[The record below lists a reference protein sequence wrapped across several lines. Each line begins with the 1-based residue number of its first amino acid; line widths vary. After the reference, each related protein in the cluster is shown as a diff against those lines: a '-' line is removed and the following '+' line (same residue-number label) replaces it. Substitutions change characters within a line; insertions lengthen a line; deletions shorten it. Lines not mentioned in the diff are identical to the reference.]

1 MSFRG
6 RRQGQGEAWVTRAS
20 VVEPISTRHFPAA
33 DGVRG
38 LAILAVLFH
47 HSAWIEQPGSSLVL
61 KLTRATAATGWTG
74 VELFF
79 VLSGFLITGIL
90 VDALG
95 SPRYFRN
102 FYIRRTLR
110 IFPLYYAVL
119 ILGLFVVPY
128 LANVPEWTALAQK
141 NQCWYWTYASNWGD
155 TLGHTITVFLHFWS
169 LAVEEQFYLC
179 WPLLVFALSRRQ
191 MIGLCAIML
200 LTTPLIRFLL
210 ELPWFPPEAGYS
222 WTIARWDALAAGA
235 LLALLLREEPG
246 RSWFARNI
254 GRVTTVSAVALGL
267 LTVYERGF
275 HESNLSVRIVGQS
288 LIALLSVSLIY
299 YCVAPSGPRASAVQR
314 VMSAGWLRFFGK
326 YSYAIYVFH
335 WPIQFM
341 LTPYAADAL
350 NTGDT
355 ATRFLKLATYLACVL
370 GLSTLAAMVSWRVL
384 EKPCLELKDRLAP
397 RREVGSPQELLSRA
411 REKRAEIARS
421 PYSTASN

>member
-1 MSFRG
+1 
-6 RRQGQGEAWVTRAS
+6 VTRETI
-20 VVEPISTRHFPAA
+20 VEPISARHFPAA

-47 HSAWIEQPGSSLVL
+47 HSAWIEQPGTSLVL
-61 KLTRATAATGWTG
+61 KLTRATAATGWIG

-128 LANVPEWTALAQK
+128 LANVPEWTALARK
-141 NQCWYWTYASNWGD
+141 NQWWYWTYTSNWGD
-155 TLGHTITVFLHFWS
+155 TLGHTITGFLHFWS

-179 WPLLVFALSRRQ
+179 WPLLVFVLPRRQ
-191 MIGLCAIML
+191 MIGLCAILL
-200 LTTPLIRFLL
+200 LTTPLIRLLL
-210 ELPWFPPEAGYS
+210 ELPWFPAEAGYS
-222 WTIARWDALAAGA
+222 WTIARWDALAGGA
-235 LLALLLREEPG
+235 LLALLLREEAG
-246 RSWFARNI
+246 RSWL
-254 GRVTTVSAVALGL
+254 GRKIRPATAAFAVALGL
-267 LTVYERGF
+267 LALYEHGF
-275 HESNLSVRIVGQS
+275 HEGSLPVRIVGQS
-288 LIALLSVSLIY
+288 LIALLSASLIY
-299 YCVAPSGPRASAVQR
+299 YCVAPAGPRASAVQK

-335 WPIQFM
+335 WPIQFI

-355 ATRFLKLATYLACVL
+355 ATRFLKLVTYLACVL
-370 GLSTLAAMVSWRVL
+370 GLSTLAALVSWRVL

-397 RREVGSPQELLSRA
+397 RREIPSPQELPSHA
-411 REKRAEIARS
+411 
-421 PYSTASN
+421 